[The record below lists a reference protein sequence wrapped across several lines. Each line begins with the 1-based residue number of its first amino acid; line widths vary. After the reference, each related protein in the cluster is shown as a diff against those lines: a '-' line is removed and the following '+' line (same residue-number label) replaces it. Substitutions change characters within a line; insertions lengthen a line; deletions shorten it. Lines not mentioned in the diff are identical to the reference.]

1 LLKNARLVLDNIYG
15 IYSHFD
21 LEKIFKEDLLEQK
34 NKIGQIE
41 YKFKT
46 SLFDDLI
53 VDIEEVFEGFLED
66 TFDNIIAK
74 LKEKLRIN

>member
-1 LLKNARLVLDNIYG
+1 MLKNARLVLDNIYG